1 MKFEY
6 VKPNLE
12 VLDLQLEGSF
22 LAPASKPDSGTGG
35 DKGDEVIG
43 GGEEGGDPTDPW
55 G

>member
-6 VKPNLE
+6 VKPDLE

-22 LAPASKPDSGTGG
+22 LAHGSKPGDAGEGG
-35 DKGDEVIG
+35 GKDPDEVG
-43 GGEEGGDPTDPW
+43 PGEGEDPTDPW